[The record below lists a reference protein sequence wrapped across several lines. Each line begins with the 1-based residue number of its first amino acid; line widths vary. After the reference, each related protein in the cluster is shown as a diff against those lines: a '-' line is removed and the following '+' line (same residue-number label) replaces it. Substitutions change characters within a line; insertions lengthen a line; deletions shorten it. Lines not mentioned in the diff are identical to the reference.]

1 MATFA
6 ISFAALMHGFTIA
19 LQIKAL
25 LFGLIGVTMGAFVGA
40 LPGLGCSSGTAILLP
55 FVFGM
60 NPQYALIMLAG
71 IYYGAMYSGSITGTL
86 LNIPG
91 ESGALF
97 SAIEGHPLYLQGK
110 GAMAIR
116 AGILCS
122 FISGT
127 ICTVILTFFAPILAV
142 WCLKFGAPEKFAL
155 MFFAFVFVSALSG
168 KTLAKNFLALGIGV
182 GFAMIGVDSMTGI
195 PRFTFSQ
202 VWLIDGIDFAIAIL
216 GCYAICEIMKQAGD
230 GYDESYD
237 TKVPR
242 ISFRE
247 VMPRWSEIKAWKG
260 SIMRGGIIGF
270 ICGAMPGAGA
280 TIAAFI
286 SYGFEKKISK
296 HPEKFGHGAIEG
308 IAVTEAANNAASAGA
323 MVPLL
328 GLGIPGSSTTAV
340 LLTGFLMFGLQ
351 PGPTLFT
358 DNPDV
363 AWSLIASMYTGNI
376 MLVLMCLLGIS
387 VFVWAVQKSIPFLT
401 PMIVAICIAGAFTIN
416 NWIRDVWLMA
426 AFGII
431 AYILSLLEFPMV
443 NVLLGLILGGSME
456 FNFVKSLLL
465 SDGDPLIF
473 FKKPISGT
481 LMVVALLLVLFPV
494 IKRLF
499 QMLFKKKAVS

>member
-1 MATFA
+1 MMGFGE
-6 ISFAALMHGFTIA
+6 LMEIRMLVFC
-19 LQIKAL
+19 
-25 LFGLIGVTMGAFVGA
+25 LIGVTMGAFVGA

-60 NPQYALIMLAG
+60 EPQYALVMLAG

-97 SAIEGHPLYLQGK
+97 AAIEGHPLYKQGK
-110 GAMAIR
+110 GGFAIR
-116 AGILCS
+116 IGITAS

-127 ICTVILTFFAPILAV
+127 ICVVLLTFFAPMLAEF
-142 WCLKFGAPEKFAL
+142 CLKFGAAEKFAL

-168 KTLAKNFLALGIGV
+168 KTLSKNFLALGVGV
-182 GFAMIGVDSMTGI
+182 TFSMIGVDPMTGF
-195 PRFTFSQ
+195 PRFAFGQ
-202 VWLIDGIDFAIAIL
+202 VWLYDGVDFAIAIL

-230 GYDESYD
+230 GYDKNYD
-237 TKVPR
+237 AKVQK
-242 ISFRE
+242 ITIRE
-247 VMPRWSEIKAWKG
+247 TLPNFKELWQLKWS
-260 SIMRGGIIGF
+260 MLRGGIIGF

-286 SYGFEKKISK
+286 SYGAEKKVSK
-296 HPEKFGHGAIEG
+296 TPERFGHGAIEG
-308 IAVTEAANNAASAGA
+308 IATTEAANNAASAGA

-358 DNPDV
+358 NRPDV
-363 AWSLIASMYTGNI
+363 AWSLIASMYVGNI

-387 VFVWAVQKSIPFLT
+387 AFIWLVQKSIPFLN
-401 PMIVAICIAGAFTIN
+401 PLIVAICVAGSFSAN

-426 AFGII
+426 VFGIV
-431 AYILSLLEFPMV
+431 AYVLSLMDFPMV
-443 NVLLGLILGGSME
+443 NVLLGLILGKDME
-456 FNFVKSLLL
+456 FNFMKAVLLA
-465 SDGDPLIF
+465 DGDISIF
-473 FKKPISGT
+473 FTKPISAT
-481 LMVVALLLVLFPV
+481 LMWVSVILLVFPLFK
-494 IKRLF
+494 IAHRN
-499 QMLFKKKAVS
+499 LFKKGVA

>member
-1 MATFA
+1 MAE
-6 ISFAALMHGFTIA
+6 SFTHLLNGFTFV
-19 LQIKAL
+19 LTFKAL
-25 LFGLIGVTMGAFVGA
+25 FFCLIGVMMGAFVGA

-60 NPQYALIMLAG
+60 NPQYAIIMLAG

-97 SAIEGHPLYLQGK
+97 SAVEGHPLYLQGK
-110 GAMAIR
+110 GAYAIR
-116 AGILCS
+116 TGIIAS

-127 ICTVILTFFAPILAV
+127 VFVVVLTLFAPALAQ
-142 WCLKFGAPEKFAL
+142 WCLKFGSPEKFAL

-168 KTLAKNFLALGIGV
+168 KSLAKNFIALGIGV
-182 GFAMIGVDSMTGI
+182 AFALIGTDSMTGI
-195 PRFTFSQ
+195 PRFTFGQ
-202 VWLIDGIDFAIAIL
+202 IWLADGIDFAIAIL
-216 GCYAICEIMKQAGD
+216 GCYAIAEIMKQAGD
-230 GYDESYD
+230 GYDENYD
-237 TKVPR
+237 KEVPK
-242 ISFRE
+242 ITFKE
-247 VMPRWSEIKAWKG
+247 VFPRWSEIKALKG
-260 SIMRGGIIGF
+260 SITRGGIIGF

-308 IAVTEAANNAASAGA
+308 IACTEAANNAASTGA

-351 PGPTLFT
+351 PGPALFT
-358 DNPDV
+358 DHPDI
-363 AWSLIASMYTGNI
+363 AWSLIASMYVGNI
-376 MLVLMCLLGIS
+376 MLVFMCLAGIS
-387 VFVWAVQKSIPFLT
+387 VFVWLVQKSIPFLT
-401 PMIVAICIAGAFTIN
+401 PMIVAICIAGSFTIN
-416 NWIRDVWLMA
+416 NWTRDVWLMA

-443 NVLLGLILGGSME
+443 NILLGLILGGDME
-456 FNFVKSLLL
+456 FNFVKSIVL
-465 SDGDPLIF
+465 SDGDPLTF

-481 LMVVALLLVLFPV
+481 LMVVSILLILVPLIMKLFR
-494 IKRLF
+494 KLT
-499 QMLFKKKAVS
+499 KKDVLLQN